1 MKYLWCWWARNKH
14 SLPEISVCLSVGD
27 SKWGRWFSPGILCPV
42 AGVADRCLKS
52 VNAKPGELQIYI
64 IIPNFNCSKN
74 IFKSFSSSSIQNTK
88 TNMLR
93 ICDSTLQSTCQPKKF
108 TLLQLLHYTTVNSNL
123 LYTFSPAHLCGVLML
138 LAVQCSC
145 RALRRM
151 HTVLGMEYTLS
162 AMWHTILLIMASISS
177 FWPKRHNKKIK

>member
-1 MKYLWCWWARNKH
+1 MSVCWWFKVR
-14 SLPEISVCLSVGD
+14 LVILSRYPLSSSRSRRQVP
-27 SKWGRWFSPGILCPV
+27 KTCKYKTR
-42 AGVADRCLKS
+42 RYKS
-52 VNAKPGELQIYI
+52 VI

-88 TNMLR
+88 TNLLR
-93 ICDSTLQSTCQPKKF
+93 ICDSTSQSTSQPKKF

-123 LYTFSPAHLCGVLML
+123 HYTFSPAQLWGVLML

-145 RALRRM
+145 MALRRM

-162 AMWHTILLIMASISS
+162 AMWHTICLIMASISS
-177 FWPKRHNKKIK
+177 FWPKRHYKKNKIHIFSQ